1 MAKFEPIITS
11 LLDTDFYKFTMGQV
25 VFRKFRDVNV
35 KYAFKNRTKVHLS
48 HFISEK
54 DLCNQLDNVA
64 DLRFNNSELHYLRGT
79 NEYSDRMFTED
90 YLEFLRDLRLSSY
103 HLKYNKDD
111 FELEFEGPWSTA
123 IYWETFALSIIN
135 ELYCNEVL
143 SMGREFHQDVV
154 KATGVTNL
162 AKKLSFLHRNG
173 NTGSSNVTFTDF
185 GTRRRFSREWQDY
198 VVKTLKNEFS
208 PDCFRGTSNVYL
220 AMKYGL
226 LPMGTSAHEMFM
238 ILAGISDQTDDGI
251 RNSHRN
257 FLDLWWDQYGYG
269 LSIALTDTFG
279 SEFFFNDMTSR
290 QAAQW
295 KGLRHD
301 SGSPIEFGNKAIE
314 FYKSKGVDPKEKM
327 IVFSDGLDVDKI
339 VSLSDFFQGKIK
351 TSFGWGT
358 NLTND
363 LGIGALSL
371 VIKPVMANGVPLV
384 KLSDNLAK
392 AMGDPTTV
400 ERYKRI
406 FGYTNASTIECR
418 Y

>member
-1 MAKFEPIITS
+1 MKFEPIITS

-35 KYAFKNRTKVHLS
+35 KYAFKNRTKVSLS

-54 DLCNQLDNVA
+54 DLRNQLDHVT
-64 DLRFNNSELHYLRGT
+64 DLKFDNSELHYLRGT

-90 YLEFLRDLRLSSY
+90 YLEFLRSLRLPSY
-103 HLKYNKDD
+103 NLKFDKDN

-135 ELYCNEVL
+135 ELYCNEL
-143 SMGREFHQDVV
+143 LMMGRPLQQDVN
-154 KATGVTNL
+154 KATGVMNL
-162 AKKLSFLHRNG
+162 SNKIAWLRRHLNSNTSF
-173 NTGSSNVTFTDF
+173 SDF
-185 GTRRRFSREWQDY
+185 GTRRRFSKDWQDY
-198 VVKTLKNEFS
+198 VVKTLKSEFTT
-208 PDCFRGTSNVYL
+208 DHFRGTSNVYL
-220 AMKYGL
+220 AMKHGL
-226 LPMGTSAHEMFM
+226 MPMGTSAHEMFM
-238 ILAGISDQTDDGI
+238 ILAGLTDQSDDAI
-251 RNSHRN
+251 RNSHQD
-257 FLDLWWDQYGYG
+257 FLNLWWDQYGYG

-279 SEFFFNDMTSR
+279 SKFFFNDMTSR
-290 QAAQW
+290 QAAAW
-295 KGLRHD
+295 KGLRQD
-301 SGSPIEFGNKAIE
+301 SGSPFEFGNAAVN

-339 VSLSDFFQGKIK
+339 TQLADYFDGKIK

-392 AMGDPTTV
+392 AMGDPATV
-400 ERYKRI
+400 ERYKHI

>member
-1 MAKFEPIITS
+1 MTQPKFEPIITS

-35 KYAFKNRTKVHLS
+35 KYAFKNRSKVNLS
-48 HFISEK
+48 HFVTEK
-54 DLCNQLDNVA
+54 DLRNQLDHVT
-64 DLRFNNSELHYLRGT
+64 DLKFDNSELHYLRGT

-90 YLEFLRDLRLSSY
+90 YLEFLRNLRLPSY
-103 HLKYNKDD
+103 NLRYNKDN

-135 ELYCNEVL
+135 ELYCNEL
-143 SMGREFHQDVV
+143 FMLGRPLQQDVN

-162 AKKLSFLHRNG
+162 AKKIAFLHHNKDIV
-173 NTGSSNVTFTDF
+173 SFTDF
-185 GTRRRFSREWQDY
+185 GTRRRFSKEWQDY
-198 VVKTLKNEFS
+198 VVKTLKSEFTTN
-208 PDCFRGTSNVYL
+208 CFRGTSNVYL
-220 AMKYGL
+220 AMKHGL
-226 LPMGTSAHEMFM
+226 MPMGTSAHEMFM
-238 ILAGISDQTDDGI
+238 VLAGLSDQSDDAI
-251 RNSHRN
+251 RNSHQD
-257 FLDLWWDQYGYG
+257 FLNLWWDQYGYG

-279 SEFFFNDMTSR
+279 SEFFFKDMTSW

-301 SGSPIEFGNKAIE
+301 SGNPYVFGENTIN

-327 IVFSDGLDVDKI
+327 IVFSDGLDIDKI
-339 VSLSDFFQGKIK
+339 VHLADFFNGKIK

-363 LGIGALSL
+363 LGLGALSL
-371 VIKPVMANGVPLV
+371 VVKPVAANGVPLV

-392 AMGDPTTV
+392 AMGDPATV
-400 ERYKRI
+400 ERYKRV
-406 FGYTNASTIECR
+406 FGYTNESTIECR